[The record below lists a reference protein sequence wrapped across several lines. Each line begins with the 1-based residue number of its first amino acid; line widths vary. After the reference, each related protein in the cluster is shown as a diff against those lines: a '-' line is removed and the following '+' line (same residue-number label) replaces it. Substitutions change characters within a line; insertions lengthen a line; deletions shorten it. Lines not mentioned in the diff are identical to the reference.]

1 MPGDFPLTLSHWGTH
16 LFNKSFLQEYLTA
29 GQAPSRRL
37 SSSQVLRAIEKLFHI
52 LSCRTSAIAA
62 LVLQFL
68 LCGLGL
74 SHHYRSNGS
83 GVLFCRPAERTPY
96 RSVPPS

>member
-37 SSSQVLRAIEKLFHI
+37 SSSQVLRAIEKLFTSCPAGQALSQH
-52 LSCRTSAIAA
+52 LSCSSYF
-62 LVLQFL
+62 V
-68 LCGLGL
+68 G
-74 SHHYRSNGS
+74 
-83 GVLFCRPAERTPY
+83 
-96 RSVPPS
+96 